1 MLMAPVRSLIILLH
15 ICTHAMLALFWTE
28 PNMMNTEK
36 DWMHKRKVLTVKQQV
51 WPGYGDLAQISYF
64 TTL

>member
-1 MLMAPVRSLIILLH
+1 
-15 ICTHAMLALFWTE
+15 
-28 PNMMNTEK
+28 
-36 DWMHKRKVLTVKQQV
+36 MHKRKVLTVKQQV